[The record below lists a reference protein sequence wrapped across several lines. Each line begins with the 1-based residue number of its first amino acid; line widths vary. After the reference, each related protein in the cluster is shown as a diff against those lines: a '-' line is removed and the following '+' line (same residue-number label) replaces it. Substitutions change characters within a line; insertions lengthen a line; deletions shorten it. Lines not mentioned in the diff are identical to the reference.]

1 MKKIKISFTILVMFL
16 SGLLYA
22 QNGLIKGTVTDK
34 KTGEP
39 LPGVNVSLENSNT
52 GVTTDFDGNY
62 SITIENPK
70 GKKLIFSYM
79 GYEDTSVVLKD
90 GNQTVNVALEPSN
103 TKLKEVV
110 VTALG
115 IKKEEKALGYSLTN
129 VKGEDLNKTTTTSAI
144 TALQGKVAGVNISTS
159 STGAAGSSR
168 VIIRGASSL
177 TGNNQPLYVIDGI
190 PIINNTNGSVVGPFG
205 GEHGDGGDDIS
216 DLDPNNIESISVLKG
231 SSASALYGSLASNGV
246 IMITTKSG
254 KNKNF
259 GIELNSSLS
268 FEKVNTD
275 LLNMQTSYGQGR
287 YGLKPGYEYDAVTG
301 EPVPM
306 SDPVAATTDALV
318 NNLSSWGPAY
328 DGSMVYNWDGV
339 QRPYTYLGSNI
350 EKFYQTGT
358 TANNSIALS
367 QATKDFSYR
376 IGFSNLSNDDI
387 FPKSTL
393 DRNTI
398 SVNTSVTINPKIK
411 STITAFYTTENV
423 HNRVTIGDTP
433 GNANTVAW
441 LLPGNVDIT
450 TMQPGYK
457 EDGTEMPTDG
467 SQFITNPYW
476 AVNKFNNN
484 DDKDRLFAATTLRYD
499 FNEWLYS
506 IGRMGIDSYVLNRKQ
521 VTPYG
526 TEYRPAGVLTQL
538 TRNNTQFNADL
549 LVGVNKKMTEKIS
562 INSILGVNTRHYE
575 SKELTATGSNFIVPE
590 VEDLNLTTLPVPTNI
605 YAETQTNS
613 IYGSVETD
621 YNQTYYVTFT
631 GRNDWFSTLSY
642 PGKETP
648 NNEFYWSLSSSVLLT
663 KVLKLPEYI
672 DFFKLRASYAQV
684 AGGAQD
690 PYKLNLTYSVVSTF
704 QDQPYG
710 GVNGDEIPN
719 PNLVPYQKNEFE
731 IGLAGKLFLNR
742 LYFDMAYYNNKTTND
757 IVYTSASIPSGYTSA
772 ILNVGELSNEGVE
785 LLIGGTP
792 VKKKYFSWETS
803 FNMGYNNSL
812 IVKTDE
818 YDTPI
823 NVDDSETRSKNAI
836 ISHIVGEHYG
846 VIYGTSY
853 VRENGMI
860 VYDLSSGIPK
870 PVQGDPTILGDG
882 VAPLNLG
889 FYNELKYKKFSVS
902 FLIDGK
908 FGGSVHSG
916 TNLELMES
924 GLHEKTIEGREGG
937 LTITG
942 IDQATGETFTTVVPV
957 KDLET
962 YYGSITAENLGIAEE
977 FIYSTDFIKL
987 REINIGYNFPSKIIN
1002 KMKIKGLR
1010 MSIIGRDLF
1019 YLHKEI
1025 ENVDPEASLNNLNSQ
1040 GIERFGIPATR
1051 SFGFSINAKL

>member
-1 MKKIKISFTILVMFL
+1 MVML
-16 SGLLYA
+16 LTGVLYA
-22 QNGLIKGTVTDK
+22 QSSLIKGTVTDK

-52 GVTTDFDGNY
+52 GVTTDFDGHYNI
-62 SITIENPK
+62 SITNPK
-70 GKKLIFSYM
+70 GKKLTFSYI
-79 GYEDTSVVLKD
+79 GYENATVVLGEGD
-90 GNQTVNVALEPSN
+90 QTINIALKPSN

-115 IKKEEKALGYSLTN
+115 IKKEQKALGYSLTN
-129 VKGEDLNKTTTTSAI
+129 VKGENLTKTNTTSAI

-216 DLDPNNIESISVLKG
+216 DIDPNNIESISVLKG

-246 IMITTKSG
+246 IMITTKTG

-259 GIELNSSLS
+259 GIEFNSTVS
-268 FEKVNTD
+268 FETVNTGLLD
-275 LLNMQTSYGQGR
+275 LQTSYGQGR
-287 YGLKPGYEYDAVTG
+287 YGLKPGYEYDPVTG
-301 EPVPM
+301 EAVPM

-339 QRPYTYLGSNI
+339 QRPYSYLGSNI

-358 TANNSIALS
+358 TSNNSIALS
-367 QATKDFSYR
+367 QATKDFNYR
-376 IGFSNLSNDDI
+376 IGFSKLANDDI

-398 SVNTSVTINPKIK
+398 SVNASVHINPKIK
-411 STITAFYTTENV
+411 STITAFYTTEDV
-423 HNRVTIGDTP
+423 HNRVTVGDTP

-450 TMQPGYK
+450 TMAPGYN

-484 DDKDRLFAATTLRYD
+484 DEKDRLFAATTLRYD
-499 FNEWLYS
+499 FNDWLYS

-526 TEYRPAGVLTQL
+526 TEYRPAGVLTQS

-549 LVGVNKKMTEKIS
+549 LLGVKKKMSDKIS
-562 INSILGVNTRHYE
+562 LNSILGVNTRHYE

-590 VEDLNLTTLPVPTNI
+590 IEDLNLTTLPVPTNI

-613 IYGSVETD
+613 IYGSIETN
-621 YNQTYYVTFT
+621 YEQTYFVTFT
-631 GRNDWFSTLSY
+631 GRNDWFSTLSF
-642 PGKETP
+642 PDKETP

-663 KVLKLPEYI
+663 KIFKLPEYV
-672 DFFKLRASYAQV
+672 DFFKFRASYAQV

-690 PYKLNLTYSVVSTF
+690 PYKLNLTYSVDGTF

-710 GVNGDEIPN
+710 GINGSEIPN
-719 PNLVPYQKNEFE
+719 PNLVPYQKSEIEF
-731 IGLAGKLFLNR
+731 GLVGKLFLNR
-742 LYFDMAYYNNKTTND
+742 LYFDIAYYNNKTTND

-772 ILNVGELSNEGVE
+772 ILNIGELSNEGIE
-785 LLIGGTP
+785 LLLGGTP
-792 VKKKYFSWETS
+792 IKNTNFSWETS

-818 YDTPI
+818 FDTPI

-870 PVQGDPTILGDG
+870 PVQGDPKILGDG

-889 FYNELKYKKFSVS
+889 FYNEIKYKKISFS

-916 TNLELMES
+916 TNLALMDS
-924 GLHEKTIEGREGG
+924 GLHKTTIEGRENG
-937 LTITG
+937 LTVSG

-962 YYGSITAENLGIAEE
+962 YYGNITAENLGIAEE

-987 REINIGYNFPSKIIN
+987 REINIGYQFPSSITDKLQL
-1002 KMKIKGLR
+1002 KGLKF
-1010 MSIIGRDLF
+1010 SLVGRNLL

-1025 ENVDPEASLNNLNSQ
+1025 DNVDPEASLNNLNSQ
-1040 GIERFGIPATR
+1040 GIERFGVPVTK
-1051 SFGFSINAKL
+1051 SLGFSVNVKL